1 MSSRPG
7 VVTKQSV
14 PADGGESPNRYAP
27 FVTAEIRVFWP
38 PKATDAEIERAIERA
53 VAEARVRIDRRRSGL

>member
-38 PKATDAEIERAIERA
+38 PKATDEEIETAIHRA
-53 VAEARVRIDRRRSGL
+53 VVEARRRIAHRRSGL

>member
-7 VVTKQSV
+7 VVLKQSV

-27 FVTAEIRVFWP
+27 FVTAEFRIFWP
-38 PKATDAEIERAIERA
+38 PKATDEEIERAIELA
-53 VAEARVRIDRRRSGL
+53 VAEARKRISHRRSGL

>member
-7 VVTKQSV
+7 IVTKQSV

-27 FVTAEIRVFWP
+27 FVTAEVRVFWP
-38 PKATDAEIERAIERA
+38 PKATHEQVMDAIDKAA
-53 VAEARVRIDRRRSGL
+53 DEAKRRYFLRSPE

>member
-27 FVTAEIRVFWP
+27 FVTAEFRVFWP
-38 PKATDAEIERAIERA
+38 PKATEAEIERAIEKA
-53 VAEARVRIDRRRSGL
+53 VAEARVRIDRRRRGL

>member
-38 PKATDAEIERAIERA
+38 PKATDEEIDAAIYRA
-53 VAEARVRIDRRRSGL
+53 VTEARKRVKIRRGE

>member
-7 VVTKQSV
+7 VVTKQSA

-27 FVTAEIRVFWP
+27 FVTAELRVFWP
-38 PKATDAEIERAIERA
+38 PLATDEQIEDAITRA
-53 VAEARVRIDRRRSGL
+53 VAETRKRIANRRSGL